1 MFDGY
6 FCFREIEPDFDPGA
20 AIMVNSTS
28 NMPDH
33 LQAIDK
39 EFNEIIQQNNKE
51 SIRQYLRKIL
61 AGPDES
67 KEVLILEESPDG
79 HCGFVACP
87 IKTGEKL

>member
-1 MFDGY
+1 MDID

-39 EFNEIIQQNNKE
+39 EFNEIILPNDKE
-51 SIRQYLRKIL
+51 SIRQYLRYTRAK
-61 AGPDES
+61 
-67 KEVLILEESPDG
+67 VL
-79 HCGFVACP
+79 CTT
-87 IKTGEKL
+87 KK